1 MKTDKIQRNS
11 MKALSSDNVNF
22 RSHDMHTEKILFRV
36 HASIGDLLAE
46 DSNNCTH
53 EEFK

>member
-22 RSHDMHTEKILFRV
+22 RSHDMHTVLFRV
-36 HASIGDLLAE
+36 HASIGDILAE
-46 DSNNCTH
+46 DSTQ